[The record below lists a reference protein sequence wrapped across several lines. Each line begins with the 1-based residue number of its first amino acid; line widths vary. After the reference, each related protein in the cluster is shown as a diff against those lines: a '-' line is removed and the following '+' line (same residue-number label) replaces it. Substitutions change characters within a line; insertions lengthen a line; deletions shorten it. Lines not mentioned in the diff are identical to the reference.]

1 MYKGTKQ
8 SNNPGLKEKEGLP
21 EISNASVL
29 KDERYFQRE
38 KG

>member
-8 SNNPGLKEKEGLP
+8 SRLNEKEELP

-29 KDERYFQRE
+29 KNERYFQRE